1 MIIRLLK
8 ALRKSGTRKV
18 YAIQRQGERGWAD
31 AEILETDVPFMSP
44 AALREYVLENYPE
57 PDGIYRLVVKDP
69 ETGKWKCAWEDGI
82 KKVSIGV
89 NPFRRNRINLFG
101 FDVKIKSVDDII
113 KLKDAGILDSMKDAD
128 TVERRI
134 LDLIM
139 EMWIDNVR
147 RKTGTKQIK
156 KSGIKEEITLPSAR
170 VEKTI
175 GDIDG
180 SKGGE
185 IEMLANADVHYD
197 IIKDAVVRLK
207 RDNPELLQKIA
218 KAIQEV

>member
-1 MIIRLLK
+1 MLGRILR
-8 ALRKSGTRKV
+8 ALRKSTDSKV

-69 ETGKWKCAWEDGI
+69 NTGKWRCAWEDGI

-113 KLKDAGILDSMKDAD
+113 KLKEAGILDSMESAD
-128 TVERRI
+128 SVERRI

-139 EMWIDNVR
+139 EMWIDNIR
-147 RKTGTKQIK
+147 RKEGIKPSK
-156 KSGIKEEITLPSAR
+156 KSKIKEEIMLPGADTKS
-170 VEKTI
+170 EI
-175 GDIDG
+175 DID
-180 SKGGE
+180 KAAE
-185 IEMLANADVHYD
+185 FAMMAHADLPEDV
-197 IIKDAVVRLK
+197 IKNAVVKLK
-207 RDNPELLQKIA
+207 SDNPELFQKIA